1 MHTDSKNESQLQLS
15 PDGKLRH
22 LLTLKDLGKD
32 IIQDILQQAEKFSQ
46 SKSISDNQKKITQD
60 CTIANLFFEP
70 STRTRGSFEM
80 ASKYLHS
87 NTINIDIRNSSEKKG
102 ETLLDTAKTIKSLG
116 VNALVIRHSNIGVH
130 KRITEEIG
138 NECIII
144 NAGEGHVSHPTQGLL
159 DLLTINQ
166 AKGKLEGLIIAIV
179 GDISHSRVAQSAA
192 QGLTTMGA
200 QEIRLVSPKEFTP
213 TEKLTSISTYFN
225 DLNEGIENAD
235 VIMALRIQHERIK
248 DTENTQNLN
257 NYFKNYGITH
267 ERIKLAA
274 PDAIIMHPGPM
285 NRDVEIESSLAD
297 SHQSVILEQVAN
309 GVAVRMAVLLE
320 LLNNQKNT

>member
-15 PDGKLRH
+15 PDGKLQH

-32 IIQDILQQAEKFSQ
+32 IILSILQQAEKFSQ
-46 SKSISDNQKKITQD
+46 SKSISDNQKRITQD

-87 NTINIDIRNSSEKKG
+87 NIINIDIRNSSEKKG

-116 VNALVIRHSNIGVH
+116 ANALVIRHSNIGAH

-159 DLLTINQ
+159 DMLTINQ
-166 AKGKLEGLIIAIV
+166 EKGRLEGLIITIV

-213 TEKLTSISTYFN
+213 TENLTSISTHYN

-235 VIMALRIQHERIK
+235 VIMALRIQHERMK
-248 DTENTQNLN
+248 NTENIQNLN
-257 NYFKNYGITH
+257 DYFKNYGITH
-267 ERIKLAA
+267 EKMRLAA

-297 SHQSVILEQVAN
+297 SHQSVILKQVAN
-309 GVAVRMAVLLE
+309 GVAVRMAVLLK
-320 LLNNQKNT
+320 LLNNQKDT

>member
-15 PDGKLRH
+15 PDGKLQH

-32 IIQDILQQAEKFSQ
+32 IILSILQQAEKFSQ
-46 SKSISDNQKKITQD
+46 SKSISDNQKRITQD

-87 NTINIDIRNSSEKKG
+87 NIINIDIRNSSEKKG

-116 VNALVIRHSNIGVH
+116 ANALVIRHSNIGAH

-159 DLLTINQ
+159 DMLTINQ
-166 AKGKLEGLIIAIV
+166 EKGRLEGLIITIV

-213 TEKLTSISTYFN
+213 TENLTSISTHYN

-235 VIMALRIQHERIK
+235 VIMALRIQHERMK
-248 DTENTQNLN
+248 NTENIQNLN
-257 NYFKNYGITH
+257 DYFKNYGITH
-267 ERIKLAA
+267 EKMRLAA

-297 SHQSVILEQVAN
+297 SHQSVILKQVAN

>member
-15 PDGKLRH
+15 PDGKLQH

-32 IIQDILQQAEKFSQ
+32 IILSILQQAEKFSQ
-46 SKSISDNQKKITQD
+46 SKSISDNQKRITQD

-87 NTINIDIRNSSEKKG
+87 NIINIDIRNSSEKKG

-116 VNALVIRHSNIGVH
+116 ANALVIRHSNIGAH

-159 DLLTINQ
+159 DMLTINQ
-166 AKGKLEGLIIAIV
+166 EKGRLEGLIITIV

-213 TEKLTSISTYFN
+213 TENLTSISTHYN

-235 VIMALRIQHERIK
+235 VIMALRIQHERMK
-248 DTENTQNLN
+248 NTENIQNLN
-257 NYFKNYGITH
+257 DYFKNYGITH
-267 ERIKLAA
+267 EKMRLAA

-297 SHQSVILEQVAN
+297 SHQSVILKQVAN

-320 LLNNQKNT
+320 LLNNQKDT

>member
-15 PDGKLRH
+15 PDGKLQH

-32 IIQDILQQAEKFSQ
+32 IILSILQQAEKFSQ
-46 SKSISDNQKKITQD
+46 SKSISDNQKRITQD

-87 NTINIDIRNSSEKKG
+87 NIINIDIRNSSEKKG

-159 DLLTINQ
+159 DMLTINQ
-166 AKGKLEGLIIAIV
+166 EKGRLEGLIITIV

-213 TEKLTSISTYFN
+213 TENLTSISTHYN

-235 VIMALRIQHERIK
+235 VIMALRIQHERMK
-248 DTENTQNLN
+248 NTENIQNLN
-257 NYFKNYGITH
+257 DYFKNYGITH
-267 ERIKLAA
+267 EKMRLAA

-297 SHQSVILEQVAN
+297 SHQSVILKQVAN

-320 LLNNQKNT
+320 LLNNQKDT